1 MSCIALPVQQ
11 KIRILMVEDNPRDA
25 EVAVRALQRAG
36 YDFDWVRVDTEPEF
50 LAELASVPDLIL
62 SDCAMPQFEGM
73 RALELTRERG
83 MDTPFI
89 LVSGT
94 IGEDVAVEFIKAG
107 ADDYLIKDR
116 LVRLGAS
123 VANALK
129 NKRLRDERRSA
140 NEQQL
145 SAERLRKAVYDISDA
160 SDRAQSLRELYQSV
174 HEIIGRV
181 MPARNFYIA
190 LREDPAHDVLTYPY
204 YVDEKKAEHAP
215 VTMGRGL
222 TSYVLRS
229 GASLLCPNALEEML
243 VEKGEV
249 VAGIPTAVWLGIP
262 LRVEGSIIGVM
273 AVHDYDN
280 PLAFGEP
287 EREMLEFVSSQVAKA
302 IQKKRSDEHRDLQAR
317 VMEAAA
323 NTMFIADRSRTITWV
338 NSAFTT
344 LTGYSASEAVG
355 QKLDILRSGSHPEE
369 VYQGIADTL
378 ARGQVWQGELIE
390 RKNDGELYTA
400 RTIITPVKDEAGNFT
415 HVISVKQ
422 DVTREREL
430 ETQFRK
436 AQKMEAVG
444 TLAAGIAHD
453 FNNHL
458 AVILGFTEVLQ
469 ERLSTDSVSQDK
481 LAQVQSATL
490 RAASLTKQLLAFS
503 RQQVLQPVVLDLN
516 TSIQELEKMLRR
528 VISENIEVVFNPCA
542 DLGRICADPT
552 QIDQI
557 LLNLAINARDAMP
570 DGGRLTIETANIE
583 LDAEYASQHIGCK
596 AGPHVMLAISDTGIG
611 MDKATQ
617 ARIFEPFFTTKEPG
631 KGTGLGLSTVY
642 GIVKQSGGSIWFESE
657 RGRGTSFKL
666 HFPAVTEKVR
676 AKPEKVVHDTADAR
690 GETILLVE
698 DTVPLLEVV
707 REMLESVGYT
717 VHAFDSPMEAL
728 AAAGQAPDPPALL
741 ITDLI
746 MPVISGR
753 ELSDRITALHPGT
766 KVMYMS
772 GYTDDTVLRLGV
784 PDSGCSFIQKPFN
797 RNELAQKVRVMLDS
811 PN

>member
-1 MSCIALPVQQ
+1 
-11 KIRILMVEDNPRDA
+11 MVEDNPRDA
-25 EVAVRALQRAG
+25 EIAVRALQRAG
-36 YDFDWVRVDTEPEF
+36 YEFDWVRVDTETAF
-50 LAELASVPDLIL
+50 LAELNTVPDLIL
-62 SDCAMPQFEGM
+62 SDCAMPQFSGM
-73 RALELTRERG
+73 RALELTRARG
-83 MDTPFI
+83 IDIPFI

-94 IGEDVAVEFIKAG
+94 IGEDVAVGFIKAG

-116 LVRLGAS
+116 LTRLGAS
-123 VANALK
+123 VASGLK
-129 NKRLRDERRSA
+129 NKRLRDEHRLEGQRK
-140 NEQQL
+140 L
-145 SAERLRKAVYDISDA
+145 SAEQVRKAVYDISDA
-160 SDRAQSLRELYQSV
+160 SDRTQSLRELYQSV

-190 LREDPAHDVLTYPY
+190 LREDPARDVLTYPY
-204 YVDEKKAEHAP
+204 YVDEKKTEHAP
-215 VTMGRGL
+215 VTLGRGL

-229 GASLLCPNALEEML
+229 GTSLLCPHALEEKL
-243 VEKGEV
+243 VEEGKV
-249 VAGIPTAVWLGIP
+249 IAGIPTAVWLGIP

-302 IQKKRSDEHRDLQAR
+302 IHKKRSDEHRDLQAR

-323 NTMFIADRSRTITWV
+323 NTMFIADRSRKITWV

-355 QKLDILRSGSHPEE
+355 QKLDILRSGSHPEA
-369 VYQGIADTL
+369 VYQDISETL
-378 ARGQVWQGELIE
+378 ERGQTWQGELIE
-390 RKNDGELYTA
+390 RKKDGELYAA

-422 DVTREREL
+422 DITREREL

-469 ERLSTDSVSQDK
+469 ERLRTDSVSQDK

-528 VISENIEVVFNPCA
+528 VISENIDVVFNPCP

-570 DGGRLTIETANIE
+570 DGGRLTIETANVE
-583 LDAEYASQHIGCK
+583 LDAEYASQNIACK
-596 AGPHVMLAISDTGIG
+596 AGPHVMLAISDTGTG
-611 MDKATQ
+611 MDKDTQ

-642 GIVKQSGGSIWFESE
+642 GIVKQSGGFIWVYSE
-657 RGRGTSFKL
+657 LGRGTAFKIY
-666 HFPAVTEKVR
+666 FPAVIEKVQ
-676 AKPEKVVHDTADAR
+676 AKPERVVLKTAEAR
-690 GETILLVE
+690 GEAIFLVE
-698 DTVPLLEVV
+698 DTPPLLEVM

-728 AAAGQAPDPPALL
+728 KAAGQTSNAPALL

-746 MPVISGR
+746 MPVISGQD
-753 ELSDRITALHPGT
+753 LSDRITALHPGT

-772 GYTDDTVLRLGV
+772 GYTDDTVLRLGIQ
-784 PDSGCSFIQKPFN
+784 DSGWGFIQKPFN
-797 RNELAQKVRVMLDS
+797 RNELTQKVRAMLDS
-811 PN
+811 AN